1 MTAKLHFLRTT
12 FFATIL
18 ALFTAS
24 ALAQVPMM
32 GAQVPLTPEIVGN
45 FIESHPVIQERLDTF
60 SDDYAAPEGDSPADA
75 VAAYMTYQAASG
87 ELDALVGQYGFSS
100 FMDWVQTMSSVLTA
114 YTFVREG
121 GGMDQGF
128 QDAIDQ
134 INSNPN
140 FTEEQRQ
147 AMIAQMSAAMQS
159 VDAMRPDQANLD
171 AVEPFNAELAELF
184 EDD

>member
-1 MTAKLHFLRTT
+1 MTAILNIFRFVFPAAL
-12 FFATIL
+12 FAV
-18 ALFTAS
+18 FTAS
-24 ALAQVPMM
+24 ALAQAPMT
-32 GAQVPLTPEIVGN
+32 GAQVPLTPEIVSN
-45 FIESHPVIQERLDTF
+45 FIESHPIIQQRLETF
-60 SDDYAAPEGDSPADA
+60 SDDYTAPEGESPADA
-75 VAAYMTYQAASG
+75 VAAYMTYQSASG
-87 ELDALVGQYGFSS
+87 ELDALVGQYGFAS
-100 FMDWVQTMSSVLTA
+100 FMDWVQTMSSVVTA

-147 AMIAQMSAAMQS
+147 TMIAQMSAAMQS

-171 AVEPFNAELAELF
+171 AVEPFNAELAVLF